1 MTSKHPVVPSQGLSV
16 QEVTVRYGANLAVD
30 RASLTVAPGEVVAV
44 VGPSGSGKSSLLAA
58 IAGIVPCEGRIEW
71 DGEDLSTLPVHQR
84 GVGMV
89 FQDGQLF
96 PHRSV
101 ARNISFGLEMSKVDA
116 AARQR
121 RVEELLA
128 LVGLEGMG
136 DRSVDQ
142 LSGGE
147 RQRVALARS
156 LAPAPRMML
165 LDEPLSSLDATLRK
179 RLAADVRDI
188 LTGNGIAGIVVTHDL
203 AEAKAMASRVLAMD
217 TEHRLRS

>member
-1 MTSKHPVVPSQGLSV
+1 MTRKNPSTAPKGLSV
-16 QEVTVRYGANLAVD
+16 HEVTVRYGANVAVD
-30 RASLTVAPGEVVAV
+30 RASLTVTPGEIVAV

-58 IAGIVPCEGRIEW
+58 IAGIVPCEGRISW
-71 DGEDLSTLPVHQR
+71 DGEDLLALPVHKR

-101 ARNISFGLEMSKVDA
+101 ARNISFGLEMSKVDPP
-116 AARQR
+116 ARDQ

-128 LVGLEGMG
+128 VVGLEGMG

-156 LAPAPRMML
+156 LAPAPRVML
-165 LDEPLSSLDATLRK
+165 LDEPLSSLDAALRK
-179 RLAADVRDI
+179 RLAVDVRDI
-188 LTGNGIAGIVVTHDL
+188 LTSNEIAGIVVTHDL
-203 AEAKAMASRVLAMD
+203 AEAKVMASRVLSMD
-217 TEHRLRS
+217 SEHRLHS

>member
-16 QEVTVRYGANLAVD
+16 REATVRYGANLAVD

-156 LAPAPRMML
+156 LAPAPRVML
-165 LDEPLSSLDATLRK
+165 LDEPLSSLDAALRK
-179 RLAADVRDI
+179 RLAVDVRDI

-203 AEAKAMASRVLAMD
+203 AEAKALASRVLAMD

>member
-16 QEVTVRYGANLAVD
+16 QEVTVRYGVNLAVD

-156 LAPAPRMML
+156 LAPAPRVML

-179 RLAADVRDI
+179 RLAVDVRDI

-203 AEAKAMASRVLAMD
+203 AEAKALASRVLAMD

>member
-16 QEVTVRYGANLAVD
+16 QEVTVRYGVNLAVD

-71 DGEDLSTLPVHQR
+71 VGEDLSTLPVHQR

-156 LAPAPRMML
+156 LAPAPRVML

-179 RLAADVRDI
+179 RLAVDVRDI

-203 AEAKAMASRVLAMD
+203 AEAKALASRVLAMD

>member
-1 MTSKHPVVPSQGLSV
+1 MTGLTV
-16 QEVTVRYGANLAVD
+16 RHVTVRYGSTIAVAD
-30 RASLTVAPGEVVAV
+30 ASFEVSPGEMVAV

-58 IAGIVPCEGRIEW
+58 IAGIVPCEGQIAW
-71 DGEDLSTLPVHQR
+71 DGEDLAALPVHKR

-101 ARNISFGLEMSKVDA
+101 ARNISFGLEMARMDA
-116 AARQR
+116 ASQRAR
-121 RVEELLA
+121 VAELLE

-136 DRSVDQ
+136 ERGVDE

-156 LAPAPRMML
+156 LAPSPRMML
-165 LDEPLSSLDATLRK
+165 LDEPLSSLDAPLRT
-179 RLAADVRDI
+179 RLAVEVRDI
-188 LTGNGIAGIVVTHDL
+188 LLARDIAGVVVTHDL
-203 AEAKAMASRVLAMD
+203 DEAHTMASRVLTMD
-217 TEHRLRS
+217 NAHGLHAGPR

>member
-156 LAPAPRMML
+156 LAPAPRVML

-179 RLAADVRDI
+179 RLAVDVRDI

-203 AEAKAMASRVLAMD
+203 AEAKALASRVLAMD